1 MFRIKKL
8 DIFIAKQFGM
18 LFAGTF
24 FISLFVLMMQF
35 LWRYV
40 DDLIGKGL
48 SMEVLGQ
55 FFWYMSLM
63 MVPQALPLAILLSSL
78 IAYGNLGESSELTAI
93 KSAGISLIQSFRG
106 LIVISVIIAGA
117 SFYFQNNIGPMAQK
131 NMAQLLIS
139 MRHKSPELEIPE
151 GVFYD
156 GIPQTNL
163 YVERKDM
170 KSGHLYNIMVYRM
183 TDSYEDQAIILAD
196 SGMLQSTAEKKHL
209 VLNLWSGEW
218 FENMRSQEMGNSA
231 SVPYRRE
238 TFAHKHIVLDF
249 DGDFNLTDATGISS
263 DARTK
268 SLEKISHDKDSL
280 VHVYDSVGKAY
291 YKDAQSLYY
300 PVPKLSSADK
310 KQAIKIADNKKFDID
325 SLYKR
330 LPADQRRLV
339 VDQALS
345 TVQQEVS
352 DLDFKSMITSDG
364 DKMIRQHEIEFINKF
379 TISLI
384 CIVFFFIG
392 APLGAI
398 IRKGG
403 LGIPIIVSVLVFIV
417 YYILDNTG
425 YRMSRQGDWAIWFGR
440 GLSMAVL
447 VPMAAFFTYKANN
460 DSAVFNADAYRNV
473 LRRMLG
479 LRIKRSI
486 ASKEVIINDPDYI
499 KIAEQLRSMN
509 GKIARYSQ
517 SRNLKALP
525 NVVKVFFRYHA
536 DHTIENINA
545 ELESIIEE
553 LGNTRNRV
561 ILTSLNKYPI
571 LAVKAHTRPFD
582 RRWMNITSAIIVP
595 AGIFFYIRMWRFRL
609 RLYHDL
615 RTITTCNNEIIAE
628 IEAHGGWVL
637 RVENN
642 YNQ

>member
-1 MFRIKKL
+1 
-8 DIFIAKQFGM
+8 
-18 LFAGTF
+18 
-24 FISLFVLMMQF
+24 
-35 LWRYV
+35 
-40 DDLIGKGL
+40 
-48 SMEVLGQ
+48 
-55 FFWYMSLM
+55 
-63 MVPQALPLAILLSSL
+63 
-78 IAYGNLGESSELTAI
+78 
-93 KSAGISLIQSFRG
+93 
-106 LIVISVIIAGA
+106 
-117 SFYFQNNIGPMAQK
+117 
-131 NMAQLLIS
+131 
-139 MRHKSPELEIPE
+139 
-151 GVFYD
+151 
-156 GIPQTNL
+156 
-163 YVERKDM
+163 
-170 KSGHLYNIMVYRM
+170 
-183 TDSYEDQAIILAD
+183 
-196 SGMLQSTAEKKHL
+196 
-209 VLNLWSGEW
+209 
-218 FENMRSQEMGNSA
+218 
-231 SVPYRRE
+231 
-238 TFAHKHIVLDF
+238 
-249 DGDFNLTDATGISS
+249 
-263 DARTK
+263 
-268 SLEKISHDKDSL
+268 
-280 VHVYDSVGKAY
+280 
-291 YKDAQSLYY
+291 
-300 PVPKLSSADK
+300 
-310 KQAIKIADNKKFDID
+310 
-325 SLYKR
+325 
-330 LPADQRRLV
+330 
-339 VDQALS
+339 
-345 TVQQEVS
+345 
-352 DLDFKSMITSDG
+352 MITSDG

-460 DSAVFNADAYRNV
+460 DSAVFNADAYKNA

-536 DHTIENINA
+536 DHTIENINT

-642 YNQ
+642 NNQ

>member
-117 SFYFQNNIGPMAQK
+117 SFYFQNNVAPMAQK
-131 NMAQLLIS
+131 NS

-151 GVFYD
+151 GVFYG

-249 DGDFNLTDATGISS
+249 NGDFNLTDVAGISS

-280 VHVYDSVGKAY
+280 VHVYDSVGQAY

-300 PVPKLSSADK
+300 PAPKLSSAEK
-310 KQAIKIADNKKFDID
+310 KQAIKMADNKKFDID
-325 SLYKR
+325 SLFKK
-330 LPADQRRLV
+330 LPADQRRMV

-352 DLDFKSMITSDG
+352 DLDFKGMITSDG
-364 DKMIRQHEIEFINKF
+364 DKMIRQHDIEFINKF
-379 TISLI
+379 TLSLI

-486 ASKEVIINDPDYI
+486 ASKEVIIHDPDYLN
-499 KIAEQLRSMN
+499 IANRLKVMN
-509 GKIARYSQ
+509 GKIADYAQ

-536 DHTIENINA
+536 DHNIENINV

-582 RRWMNITSAIIVP
+582 RRWMNIASVFILPV
-595 AGIFFYIRMWRFRL
+595 GIFLYIRMWRFRL
-609 RLYHDL
+609 RLYRDL
-615 RTITTCNNEIIAE
+615 RTITACNNEIIAE
-628 IEAHGGWVL
+628 IEAHGGGRL
-637 RVENN
+637 RLENN
-642 YNQ
+642 NNQ